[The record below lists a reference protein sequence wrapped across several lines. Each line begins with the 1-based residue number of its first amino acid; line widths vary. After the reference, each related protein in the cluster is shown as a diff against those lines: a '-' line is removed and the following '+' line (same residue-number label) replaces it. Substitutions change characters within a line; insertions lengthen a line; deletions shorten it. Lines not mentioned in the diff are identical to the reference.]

1 MEHCDNKTNQNTNGQ
16 SPDSISQCSCP
27 GLAVLFK
34 GDKMKVKFNTL
45 QQMRRDIK
53 VVAEHYGY
61 MECLRLFNADSVC
74 TAHWL
79 WNKVFM
85 NRSYSSD
92 NPNVV
97 LLQSGRL
104 LKYEPDFEMYPDGTN
119 DDTLKTALVK
129 VCRQIF
135 A

>member
-1 MEHCDNKTNQNTNGQ
+1 
-16 SPDSISQCSCP
+16 
-27 GLAVLFK
+27 
-34 GDKMKVKFNTL
+34 MKVKFNTL